1 MAGIL
6 KVPVEAIKNFTE
18 EAAVNIISNTFSSHD
33 NSSNCHWIYPVNHNP
48 VFSSNE
54 QINELLKRMETLYE
68 RLLAAE
74 KEKVALLLQQLNQK
88 K

>member
-18 EAAVNIISNTFSSHD
+18 EAAVTYFNTFNEGSVSHLIAY
-33 NSSNCHWIYPVNHNP
+33 NGTYNNNP
-48 VFSSNE
+48 IE
-54 QINELLKRMETLYE
+54 KINELVKKTEDLYE

>member
-1 MAGIL
+1 M
-6 KVPVEAIKNFTE
+6 EAIKNFTE

-54 QINELLKRMETLYE
+54 PIQDLLKKMETLYE

-74 KEKVALLLQQLNQK
+74 KEKVDLLQKLLDQK